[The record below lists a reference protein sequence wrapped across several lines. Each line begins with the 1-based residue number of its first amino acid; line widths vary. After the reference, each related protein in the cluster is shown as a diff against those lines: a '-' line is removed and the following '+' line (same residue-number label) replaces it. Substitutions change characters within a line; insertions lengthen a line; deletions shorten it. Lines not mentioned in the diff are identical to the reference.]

1 MAKFI
6 AKGTVSVKE
15 KFEVEIEAS
24 SKIAARQQLL
34 EKTAAEDATLL
45 DVEFTEISEETESE
59 EKVIVDC
66 LPETEATDPKE
77 DFADEVPSDVE
88 LVNES
93 DVAEAVTEVVGSD
106 VEKEEE

>member
-6 AKGTVSVKE
+6 AKGIVSTKE
-15 KFEVEIEAS
+15 SFDVEIEAS
-24 SKIAARQQLL
+24 SKIAAKQQL
-34 EKTAAEDATLL
+34 EAKVKEDGGQLL
-45 DVEFTEISEETESE
+45 SVSFEEVSEASEEQAL
-59 EKVIVDC
+59 VDC

-93 DVAEAVTEVVGSD
+93 DLPETEGSD
-106 VEKEEE
+106 LEEKEE